1 MIEAKQIKELIQ
13 NSTSKL
19 FKASCD
25 DNLDRII
32 RLKLKGDNSVWDFS
46 SKRLF
51 SSYLAGKLANEFGI
65 NSPSVTLVK
74 VNIDKELYM
83 ALKAEKEWFDKDC
96 DIGVAS
102 EHIELTNRSK
112 TFKDN
117 NEFIFLLKSKKDYI
131 EQIYGMKVFLHWIYL
146 EDYGKNENLQFNQ
159 QNKLYFL
166 DFDMAFKNSSSQDIW
181 SNLQDYN
188 WIKIQPDHPK
198 YFEGFTDDIK
208 PFEKWL
214 EKLLKL
220 DYARI
225 DSNIGQLPDCW
236 NLPMNYRKNILDF
249 LFSNRENFVTKFK
262 SAIEKKM
269 RWRERINKV
278 TP

>member
-1 MIEAKQIKELIQ
+1 MK

-19 FKASCD
+19 FKASCN

-32 RLKLKGDNSVWDFS
+32 RLKRNGNNSDWYYS

-74 VNIDKELYM
+74 VNIDNELYM
-83 ALKAEKEWFDKDC
+83 ALKTEKEWFDKEC
-96 DIGVAS
+96 NIGMAS
-102 EHIELTNRSK
+102 EYIELTDRSK
-112 TFKDN
+112 SFKDY
-117 NEFIFLLKSKKDYI
+117 NEYISFLKSEKDCV

-159 QNKLYFL
+159 QNKSFFI
-166 DFDMAFKNSSSQDIW
+166 DFDMAFNNSSNNNIW
-181 SNLQDYN
+181 SDLQDYS
-188 WIKIQPDHPK
+188 WIKIQTDPAK
-198 YFEGFTDDIK
+198 YFKGFTDDTK

-214 EKLLKL
+214 DKLLKL

-225 DSNIGQLPDCW
+225 DSNIGQLPECW
-236 NLPMNYRKNILDF
+236 YLPMDYRRNILDF
-249 LFSNRENFVTKFK
+249 LFSNREKFITEFK
-262 SAIEKKM
+262 RAIEMKIKI
-269 RWRERINKV
+269 RERINKR